1 MKFFFKI
8 IAYLNKLI
16 LPSLT
21 KKKVEP
27 ARASK
32 FQLLLLGYRYF
43 ITKNSLD

>member
-8 IAYLNKLI
+8 VAYLNKII

-21 KKKVEP
+21 KKRVDPVE
-27 ARASK
+27 ATK
-32 FQLLLLGYRYF
+32 FQLLLIGYRYF